1 MSTDPVF
8 IQAPHQRLRLLS
20 KGSST
25 ADQSDRR
32 LIDSGLG
39 CSSDRSACR
48 HRMLS
53 TEPWCRSSGQA
64 RLLPSLHWVWS
75 CENAFEEDS
84 RLTQPSLPIVSSP
97 AILQQTSIPPSF
109 SLVVRR
115 VPRQPQHTTPTA
127 GKNGP
132 AEVTSAVSPLP
143 HRPPGH
149 WGLPF
154 CGIIGTAALPHND
167 SCDHTEHFCDLA
179 ARSGSVEGC
188 ASGQMLTCIG
198 AREALR

>member
-1 MSTDPVF
+1 MRCLLEAEGSALGRSGCCFDARSTDPVF

-25 ADQSDRR
+25 SDQSDRQ

-39 CSSDRSACR
+39 CSSDRGACR
-48 HRMLS
+48 HRMQP

-97 AILQQTSIPPSF
+97 AILQQSSTPRSF

-115 VPRQPQHTTPTA
+115 VPPQPQHTTPAA
-127 GKNGP
+127 GKIGP
-132 AEVTSAVSPLP
+132 AEVTRCFAATSLATRALGSAFLWL
-143 HRPPGH
+143 HRK
-149 WGLPF
+149 
-154 CGIIGTAALPHND
+154 CSVA
-167 SCDHTEHFCDLA
+167 TE
-179 ARSGSVEGC
+179 
-188 ASGQMLTCIG
+188 
-198 AREALR
+198 

>member
-20 KGSST
+20 KDSST

-39 CSSDRSACR
+39 CSSDRGACH
-48 HRMLS
+48 HRMQP
-53 TEPWCRSSGQA
+53 TESWCRSSGQA

-84 RLTQPSLPIVSSP
+84 RLTQRSLPIVSSP
-97 AILQQTSIPPSF
+97 AILQQTSTPPSF

-115 VPRQPQHTTPTA
+115 VPPQPQHTTPAA
-127 GKNGP
+127 GKIGP
-132 AEVTSAVSPLP
+132 AEVTGRRFPPLP
-143 HRPPGH
+143 HGPPGH

-154 CGIIGTAALPHND
+154 CGFIGSVALPQND
-167 SCDHTEHFCDLA
+167 NCDHIEQFSDL
-179 ARSGSVEGC
+179 G
-188 ASGQMLTCIG
+188 ASIRRGGRACVRADADLHPSS
-198 AREALR
+198 